1 MLQKSSAAVV
11 IGSLRVNGLVIK
23 WEPFSC
29 ELHDFPN
36 ALVCVFVRHV
46 MLVP

>member
-11 IGSLRVNGLVIK
+11 IGSLRVNGFVIK
-23 WEPFSC
+23 WEPSSRK
-29 ELHDFPN
+29 LHDFPN
-36 ALVCVFVRHV
+36 ALVCVFVRPV